1 MPYATVHRVVSSV
14 IEFFR
19 QRRHAWE
26 KLSGMIDSSKDSQRP
41 RVALLIESSRAFGR
55 GLLLGIARYV
65 REHGP
70 WSIFLQE
77 RSLGDLSP
85 AWLKNWSG
93 DGIIARVENRTMAQ
107 AIRRLGLP
115 AVDLRCL
122 LPNLELPSVRPRDAS
137 IARLA
142 AEHLL
147 ERGFRHFAFCGF
159 TGADYSDARR
169 DSFLER
175 IAAAGLRCRIFEDPK
190 LPPKATTLDYEE
202 HGLRYE
208 NHVAVW
214 LERLPKPVGLMAC
227 NDIRGQQVL
236 NACRDAHL
244 SVPDEVAVLGV
255 DNDDVL
261 CELSDPPLT
270 SVVPNSSRIGYEA
283 AALLDRMMAGKK
295 PPIEPVFVEPE
306 GIVTRRSTEV
316 LAIDDRHIANAVRF
330 IREHA
335 CEGIDV
341 TDVLKAVPLSR
352 SALERRFA
360 RALGRSPKEE
370 ILRVRLNRA
379 RQLLVET
386 EFPLS
391 LVAEKIGLEHAEY
404 LNVIF
409 KKKTGLTPGQF
420 RAHGRGAQVNERT

>member
-1 MPYATVHRVVSSV
+1 M
-14 IEFFR
+14 
-19 QRRHAWE
+19 
-26 KLSGMIDSSKDSQRP
+26 
-41 RVALLIESSRAFGR
+41 
-55 GLLLGIARYV
+55 GIAKYV

-77 RSLGDLSP
+77 RSLGDVSP
-85 AWLKNWSG
+85 GWLTRWDG
-93 DGIIARVENRTMAQ
+93 HGIIARVETRAMAETL
-107 AIRRLGLP
+107 RRLRLP
-115 AVDLRCL
+115 AVDVRCL
-122 LPNLELPSVRPRDAS
+122 LPDLGMPSVRPDDAA

-147 ERGFRHFAFCGF
+147 ERGFRRFAFCGF
-159 TGADYSDARR
+159 NGADYSDIRR
-169 DSFLER
+169 DIFAQVITR
-175 IAAAGLRCRIFEDPK
+175 AGFRCYVFEDPQI
-190 LPPKATTLDYEE
+190 LRDASTLEYEE
-202 HGLRYE
+202 HGLKYE
-208 NHVAVW
+208 DRVARW
-214 LERLPKPVGLMAC
+214 LETLPKPIGLMAC

-236 NACRDAHL
+236 TACRAIGL
-244 SVPDEVAVLGV
+244 AVPDEIAVIGV

-270 SVVPNSSRIGYEA
+270 SIVPNSERIGYDA

-295 PPIEPVFVEPE
+295 APQERIFVEPN

-316 LAIDDRHIANAVRF
+316 LAIDDRHIANAARF

-341 TDVLKAVPLSR
+341 GDVLKAVPLSR

-360 RALGRSPKEE
+360 ASLGRSPKEE
-370 ILRVRLNRA
+370 ILRMRLNRA
-379 RQLLVET
+379 KQLLAET
-386 EFPLS
+386 DFPMS

-409 KKKTGLTPGQF
+409 KKKTGLTPGAF
-420 RAHGRGAQVNERT
+420 REQSRIAELKPQRSA

>member
-1 MPYATVHRVVSSV
+1 VRTKKASIP
-14 IEFFR
+14 
-19 QRRHAWE
+19 
-26 KLSGMIDSSKDSQRP
+26 SGRP

-55 GLLLGIARYV
+55 GLLFGVAQYV

-85 AWLKNWSG
+85 RWLRNWEG
-93 DGIIARVENRTMAQ
+93 DGIIARVENRPTAE

-115 AVDLRCL
+115 AVDLRCV
-122 LPNLELPSVRPRDAS
+122 LPDLEFPSARPDDGG

-142 AEHLL
+142 SEHLL

-159 TGADYSDARR
+159 NGADYSDARR
-169 DSFLER
+169 KWFTKR
-175 IAAAGLRCRIFEDPK
+175 IAEAGFEYSEFEDRQGPRHGG
-190 LPPKATTLDYEE
+190 TLAYEE
-202 HGLRYE
+202 YGLKGEDR
-208 NHVAVW
+208 VAHW
-214 LERLPKPVGLMAC
+214 LRDLPKPVGLMAC

-236 NACRDAHL
+236 NACRDVGFA
-244 SVPDEVAVLGV
+244 VPDEVAVIGV
-255 DNDDVL
+255 DNDEML
-261 CELSDPPLT
+261 CELSDPPLS
-270 SVVPNSSRIGYEA
+270 SVAPNSKRIGYEA
-283 AALLDRMMAGKK
+283 AALLSRMMAGKK
-295 PPIEPVFVEPE
+295 PPAEPVFVEPE
-306 GIVTRRSTEV
+306 GVVTRRSTEV
-316 LAIDDRHIANAVRF
+316 LAIEDRHIASVVRF

-341 TDVLKAVPLSR
+341 SDILKVVPLSR

-360 RALGRSPKEE
+360 RTLGRSPKEE

-379 RQLLVET
+379 RQLLSET
-386 EFPLS
+386 DFPLWTI
-391 LVAEKIGLEHAEY
+391 AEKIGLEHTEY

-420 RAHGRGAQVNERT
+420 RAQGRGRPWREKQPASITD

>member
-1 MPYATVHRVVSSV
+1 LSFFFALHRLEQPVRTKKPS
-14 IEFFR
+14 IP
-19 QRRHAWE
+19 A
-26 KLSGMIDSSKDSQRP
+26 DRP

-55 GLLLGIARYV
+55 GLLFGVAQYV

-85 AWLKNWSG
+85 RWLKNWEG
-93 DGIIARVENRTMAQ
+93 DGIIARVENRPTAE

-122 LPNLELPSVRPRDAS
+122 LPDLEFPSARPDDEGIAHLAS
-137 IARLA
+137 
-142 AEHLL
+142 EHLL

-159 TGADYSDARR
+159 NGADYSDVRR
-169 DSFLER
+169 ER
-175 IAAAGLRCRIFEDPK
+175 FSKRITEAGFQCSIFEDAQGPRHGS
-190 LPPKATTLDYEE
+190 TLTYEE
-202 HGLRYE
+202 YGLKGEDR
-208 NHVAVW
+208 VARW
-214 LERLPKPVGLMAC
+214 LRELPRPVGLMAC

-236 NACRDAHL
+236 NACRDVGL
-244 SVPDEVAVLGV
+244 QVPDEVAVIGV
-255 DNDDVL
+255 DNDEML
-261 CELSDPPLT
+261 CELSDPPLS
-270 SVVPNSSRIGYEA
+270 SVAPNSKRIGYEA
-283 AALLDRMMAGKK
+283 AALLARMMAGRK
-295 PPIEPVFVEPE
+295 PPTEPIFVEPE
-306 GIVTRRSTEV
+306 GVITRRSTEV
-316 LAIDDRHIANAVRF
+316 LAIDDRHIANVVRF

-341 TDVLKAVPLSR
+341 SDILKVVPLSR

-360 RALGRSPKEE
+360 RTLGRSPKEE

-379 RQLLVET
+379 RQLLSET
-386 EFPLS
+386 DFPLWTI
-391 LVAEKIGLEHAEY
+391 AEKIGLEHTEY

-420 RAHGRGAQVNERT
+420 RAQGRGHPGRDKQPASITD

>member
-1 MPYATVHRVVSSV
+1 MNSAPHR
-14 IEFFR
+14 
-19 QRRHAWE
+19 
-26 KLSGMIDSSKDSQRP
+26 GRP
-41 RVALLIESSRAFGR
+41 RVALLIESSRGFGR
-55 GLLLGIARYV
+55 GLLLGVARYV

-77 RSLGDLSP
+77 RSLGDVSP

-93 DGIIARVENRTMAQ
+93 DGIIARVENLAMAQ
-107 AIRRLGLP
+107 ALRRLQVP
-115 AVDLRCL
+115 IVDLRCA
-122 LPNLELPSVRPRDAS
+122 LPRVEFPCVRPNDAA
-137 IARLA
+137 IADLA
-142 AEHLL
+142 VEHLL
-147 ERGFRHFAFCGF
+147 ERGFRNFAFCGF
-159 TGADYSDARR
+159 EGIDYSDCRR
-169 DSFLER
+169 DSFIQRLST
-175 IAAAGLRCRIFEDPK
+175 AGFRCEVFRDPDG
-190 LPPKATTLDYEE
+190 PVGGGTLQFEE
-202 HGLRYE
+202 HGLKYE
-208 NHVAVW
+208 NRVADW
-214 LERLPKPVGLMAC
+214 LKNLPKPVGLMTC

-236 NACRDAHL
+236 NACRDVRL
-244 SVPDEVAVLGV
+244 SVPDEVAVVGV

-270 SVVPNSSRIGYEA
+270 SVVPNSNRIGYEA
-283 AALLDRMMAGKK
+283 AALMDRMMAGKK
-295 PPIEPVFVEPE
+295 PPSSPVFVEPE
-306 GIVTRRSTEV
+306 GLVTRRSTEV
-316 LAIDDRHIANAVRF
+316 LAIDDRHIASAVRF

-379 RQLLVET
+379 RQLLAET
-386 EFPLS
+386 DFPLS

-409 KKKTGLTPGQF
+409 KKKTGMTPGQF
-420 RAHGRGAQVNERT
+420 RAGGRAMPPEISSPPEGIRGLA

>member
-1 MPYATVHRVVSSV
+1 MHPRTAVRTKRTTLAP
-14 IEFFR
+14 E
-19 QRRHAWE
+19 
-26 KLSGMIDSSKDSQRP
+26 RP

-55 GLLLGIARYV
+55 GLLFGIAQYV

-85 AWLKNWSG
+85 AWFRNWEG
-93 DGIIARVENRTMAQ
+93 DGIIARVENRPMAE
-107 AIRRLGLP
+107 AIRRRGLP

-122 LPNLELPSVRPRDAS
+122 LPNLEFPSVRPDDEG

-142 AEHLL
+142 SEHLL

-159 TGADYSDARR
+159 NGADYSDARR
-169 DSFLER
+169 ERFARRIVDSGY
-175 IAAAGLRCRIFEDPK
+175 ACSVFEDPHA
-190 LPPKATTLDYEE
+190 PHGAGTLEYEE
-202 HGLRYE
+202 HGLKYE
-208 NHVAVW
+208 DRVARW
-214 LERLPKPVGLMAC
+214 LHQLPKPVGLMAC

-236 NACRDAHL
+236 NACRDVGL
-244 SVPDEVAVLGV
+244 NVPDEIAVIGV
-255 DNDDVL
+255 DNDEML
-261 CELSDPPLT
+261 CELSDPPLS
-270 SVVPNSSRIGYEA
+270 SVAPNSKRIGYEA
-283 AALLDRMMAGKK
+283 AALLARMISGKK
-295 PPIEPVFVEPE
+295 PPLEPISVEPE
-306 GIVTRRSTEV
+306 GVVTRRSTDV
-316 LAIDDRHIANAVRF
+316 LAIEDRHVADVVRF

-341 TDVLKAVPLSR
+341 SDLLKAAPLSR

-379 RQLLVET
+379 RQLLAET
-386 EFPLS
+386 DFPLWTI
-391 LVAEKIGLEHAEY
+391 AEKIGLEHTEY

-409 KKKTGLTPGQF
+409 KKKTGQTPGQF
-420 RAHGRGAQVNERT
+420 RALTRGRFSRAKPSALVTG